1 MAEQK
6 QVYSKKNPPLSTR
19 KKAWKAIV
27 DYASII
33 ALALLMAINY
43 EIFIFRNSFAPS
55 GINGVATMIQ
65 HVFGL
70 NVGYISLVI
79 NIPLALLAF
88 FLVDKKFALR
98 SGVFVA
104 VFSVLL
110 ILVKGEPFLKE
121 LAYYTDTGTST
132 ILAPIAAAT
141 INGFVYGITLKLG
154 GSTGGTDIIAALVR
168 KWKPHIS
175 LVWIIFMLNVSVA
188 FFSYFVYGLNAEPVI
203 LCIIYCY
210 IATTVSDKILKGAK
224 SAIKF
229 EVITSQKYTAEI
241 SERLMKE
248 LRHGVTII
256 DAKGMYSHTDKHL
269 IICVINKHQIA
280 KFQEIVSE
288 FPETFA
294 YVSAVNE
301 TMGNFK
307 KIH

>member
-1 MAEQK
+1 MNTVQST
-6 QVYSKKNPPLSTR
+6 QTQPLQSKR
-19 KKAWKAIV
+19 KKTLKIAR
-27 DYASII
+27 DYAILIS
-33 ALALLMAINY
+33 LALLMAINF

-65 HVFGL
+65 YVFDV
-70 NVGYISLVI
+70 NVGYISLII
-79 NIPLALLAF
+79 NIPLAVLAF
-88 FLVDKKFALR
+88 IFVDKKFALR
-98 SGVFVA
+98 SGIFVL
-104 VFSVLL
+104 VFSVFLL
-110 ILVKGEPFLKE
+110 VVKEMPFISE

-141 INGFVYGITLKLG
+141 INGFVYGITLKIG

-175 LVWIIFMLNVSVA
+175 LVWIIFMLNVTVA

-203 LCIIYCY
+203 LCIIYCF
-210 IATTVSDKILKGAK
+210 ISSTVSDKILKGAK

-229 EVITSQKYTAEI
+229 EVITSHQYSEEI
-241 SERLMKE
+241 SERLMRE

-256 DAKGMYSHTDKHL
+256 DAKGMYSNTDKHL

-288 FPETFA
+288 YPETFA

-307 KIH
+307 KVH